1 MSSLRFL
8 IIAFAL
14 TFPKQVFSQETK
26 SIIYFENLY
35 LIDAQ
40 TALLH
45 GEIVPG
51 TFNNFQKLL
60 SERKVKTLILVSPGG
75 LVDEALNIADEVHLN
90 NIATFIPAK
99 RACFSACAFV
109 FFAGKSRLSNGALGV
124 HQISYSPA
132 FSRKRERVG
141 SIASETQSVLAE
153 ITEALNRF
161 DVPKFVYE
169 RMLSTKE
176 MYVFTQNEIIDL
188 NRGNIE
194 IDQVKFDSFE
204 RELNENKSN
213 AEDQSK
219 RRFSL
224 KGIRKISNCLLQ
236 IGQITV
242 LTCLSD

>member
-8 IIAFAL
+8 IIALAL
-14 TFPKQVFSQETK
+14 TFPKQVFSQEEK
-26 SIIYFENLY
+26 PIIYFENLY
-35 LIDAQ
+35 LIDVQ

-60 SERKVKTLILVSPGG
+60 SERKVKKLILVSPGG

-99 RACFSACAFV
+99 RECFSACAFI

-132 FSRKRERVG
+132 FSRKHERVG

-194 IDQVKFDSFE
+194 IDLVKFDSFE
-204 RELNENKSN
+204 RDLNENKSKTE
-213 AEDQSK
+213 AQSK

-224 KGIRKISNCLLQ
+224 KEIRKITNCLLQ

-242 LTCLSD
+242 LGCFID